1 MREPAI
7 AVTWDFG
14 QTLADLD
21 PTFLAIK
28 LAEKGHSVPAET
40 LDAAVPAAWGAYNRA
55 VRGGAGG
62 HPWKTFMRAVLAA
75 APAHLPEPA
84 IEDLVDFL
92 WLDQPSRNL
101 WRRPVP
107 GMRDLVLALGRAG
120 VPQGIVSNSE
130 GRLAE
135 LVSELDW
142 AASFVHI
149 ADSGKLGI
157 EKPARGIFEACAQKL
172 DVPLD
177 RIVHI
182 GDAHAVD
189 IDGAVSA
196 GMRAIWFRGVKGTDD
211 RPEVA
216 TCDSAAEVAAALA
229 GWGIKAAF

>member
-1 MREPAI
+1 MNRRSA

-21 PTFLAIK
+21 PVFLSQK
-28 LAEKGHSVPAET
+28 LAERGVTVPDDT
-40 LDAAVPAAWGAYNRA
+40 LDAAVPGAWVAYNRA

-62 HPWKTFMRAVLAA
+62 HPWKTFMRALLSGAGV
-75 APAHLPEPA
+75 APEEIDPLT
-84 IEDLVDFL
+84 DFL
-92 WLDQPSRNL
+92 WEDQPARNL

-107 GMRDLVLALGRAG
+107 GMLDLVRALDAAG

-135 LVSELDW
+135 LLDALGW
-142 AASFVHI
+142 LPLFRAV

-157 EKPARGIFEACAQKL
+157 EKPARGIFDYTVERLGVAHEQ
-172 DVPLD
+172 V
-177 RIVHI
+177 IHI

-189 IDGAVSA
+189 VDGAVAA
-196 GMRAIWFRGVKGTDD
+196 GLRAIWFRGAKGADL

-216 TCDSAAEVAAALA
+216 ACETPAEVREALVA
-229 GWGIKAAF
+229 WGISGL

>member
-1 MREPAI
+1 MSEPAL

-21 PTFLAIK
+21 PVFLASK
-28 LAEKGHSVPAET
+28 LAERGVIVAAET
-40 LDAAVPAAWGAYNRA
+40 LDSAVPAAWQAYNRA

-62 HPWKTFMRAVLAA
+62 HPWKTFMRAALAGA
-75 APAHLPEPA
+75 QVPQISIDPLT
-84 IEDLVDFL
+84 DFL
-92 WLDQPSRNL
+92 WLDQPQRNL

-107 GMRDLVLALGRAG
+107 GMMDLVHALHRAG
-120 VPQGIVSNSE
+120 VPQGIISNSE

-135 LVSELDW
+135 LVADLGWQSP
-142 AASFVHI
+142 FRHI

-157 EKPARGIFEACAQKL
+157 EKPDRAIFNECARHLGIPPA
-172 DVPLD
+172 

-189 IDGAVSA
+189 IDGAVAA
-196 GMRAIWFRGVKGTDD
+196 GLRAIWVRGVKGVDP

-216 TCDSAAEVAAALA
+216 TCETAAEVASALA
-229 GWGIKAAF
+229 AWGIQAV

>member
-1 MREPAI
+1 MESAV

-21 PTFLAIK
+21 PDFLASK
-28 LAEKGHSVPAET
+28 LAERACSVPAEA

-62 HPWKTFMRAVLAA
+62 HPWKLFMRAVLTGAGVSG
-75 APAHLPEPA
+75 PSLE
-84 IEDLVDFL
+84 ELVDFL
-92 WLDQPSRNL
+92 WVDQPQRNL

-107 GMRDLVLALGRAG
+107 GMMELVYALDRAG

-135 LVSELDW
+135 LVGELGW
-142 AASFVHI
+142 SSPFRAI
-149 ADSGKLGI
+149 ADSGKLGV
-157 EKPARGIFEACAQKL
+157 EKPSRRIFEWCAERL
-172 DVPLD
+172 GAPLS
-177 RIVHI
+177 RIVHV

-189 IDGAVSA
+189 VDGAVVA
-196 GMRAIWFRGVKGTDD
+196 GMRAIWFRGAPGVDA

-216 TCDSAAEVAAALA
+216 TCETAGEVRAALA
-229 GWGIKAAF
+229 AWGIVAGS